1 MLLNCHQDLDTEMRL
16 DLGALLQR
24 DPSRIEAIL
33 DDSNRFEAAGSFGG
47 FSTFLGSLMA
57 LKHEVCIYCI
67 FYDVW
72 ISLTIQGGPSGRGT
86 QFVDIKLKLMPQ
98 YKLLIL
104 NRNSYFNVSKRLSST
119 RRTTLYMYRV
129 AQNHGKQVLRISPIK
144 FHFLII
150 QFVVIPHGQRDLSSL
165 PWTGEAAVQIS

>member
-86 QFVDIKLKLMPQ
+86 QFVDIKLKVPPQ
-98 YKLLIL
+98 YRVTLVVWYKYLIQGQC
-104 NRNSYFNVSKRLSST
+104 NRHTGPEPRVSAKPPGPGHPVSFI
-119 RRTTLYMYRV
+119 
-129 AQNHGKQVLRISPIK
+129 ISP
-144 FHFLII
+144 H
-150 QFVVIPHGQRDLSSL
+150 QPV
-165 PWTGEAAVQIS
+165 A

>member
-86 QFVDIKLKLMPQ
+86 QFVDIKLKVLQ
-98 YKLLIL
+98 QSELL
-104 NRNSYFNVSKRLSST
+104 VLS
-119 RRTTLYMYRV
+119 TTLTPMSTKCVPRPDGPPCSNTDKGQSRGHRRGHCGGRGRLV
-129 AQNHGKQVLRISPIK
+129 AAANPLAFAAEGRIAEVWVA
-144 FHFLII
+144 I
-150 QFVVIPHGQRDLSSL
+150 Q
-165 PWTGEAAVQIS
+165 